1 MTDSLTRLKTMV
13 DQLLEATDEVKRLN
27 DALAEAK
34 RNKLALEQEDLP
46 ELMRELG
53 FDSVTVDGRVVT
65 VVEDLSCSITQANS
79 SRALEWLTNNGFG
92 GLIKTKLEVAFNRD
106 EYELAQTV
114 ADSLVGLGQEMGMDF
129 IPALQETVHPATLK
143 SFIKE
148 ELEKGRAV
156 PFDLFSV
163 HPYNRVK
170 ITKR

>member
-34 RNKLALEQEDLP
+34 RSKLALEQEDLP

>member
-34 RNKLALEQEDLP
+34 RNKLVLEQEDLP

-79 SRALEWLTNNGFG
+79 QRALEWLTENGFG
-92 GLIKTKLEVAFNRD
+92 GLIKTKLEVAFARD
-106 EYELAQTV
+106 EYEVALQVAESMQELAQKM
-114 ADSLVGLGQEMGMDF
+114 GLGF
-129 IPALQETVHPATLK
+129 APALQEAVHPAMLK